1 MSHRLSLRALVV
13 ATAVAGAVIVPSTA
27 AFADTTPT
35 PRATEPAP
43 EPTRGSGIVTAP
55 PQERM
60 PSAVPRGGVAA
71 GDKPAPARGGK
82 RAAAPRGGVN
92 AGERPAGSASGN
104 TTALA
109 GSAAALALVVGAG
122 TFVVRRRSASHRNG

>member
-1 MSHRLSLRALVV
+1 
-13 ATAVAGAVIVPSTA
+13 
-27 AFADTTPT
+27 
-35 PRATEPAP
+35 
-43 EPTRGSGIVTAP
+43 
-55 PQERM
+55 M

-82 RAAAPRGGVN
+82 RVAAPRGGVN

-109 GSAAALALVVGAG
+109 GSAAALALVAGAG